1 MERLF
6 GGAMTDEMIDGQA
19 IQFLASK
26 ARGFA
31 GTFKDWLVARG
42 FLDAAASRTGK
53 LVVLTEEA
61 IWAK

>member
-1 MERLF
+1 
-6 GGAMTDEMIDGQA
+6 MTDEQIEGQA
-19 IQFLASK
+19 VQFLASK

-42 FLDAAASRTGK
+42 FLDAAAPKTSK

-61 IWAK
+61 K